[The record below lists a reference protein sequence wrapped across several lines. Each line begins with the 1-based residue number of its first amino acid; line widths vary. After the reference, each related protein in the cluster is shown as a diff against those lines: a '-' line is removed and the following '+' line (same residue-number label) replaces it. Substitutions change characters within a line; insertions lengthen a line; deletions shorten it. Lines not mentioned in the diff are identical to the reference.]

1 VSPSYASGTLTGL
14 HFGLDS
20 AETADVE
27 VRWPD
32 GRIQKF
38 AGVAA
43 RKSYRLAPRGD
54 LRPYP

>member
-43 RKSYRLAPRGD
+43 RKSYRLAPRGE
-54 LRPYP
+54 LRAYP